1 VYAYP
6 GSYESKKP
14 SASLGGEVFAPN
26 EIGTAV
32 AFTIS
37 SPKLW
42 PGLRWCS
49 AYSVW
54 AAFK

>member
-1 VYAYP
+1 MTEDIAGFLNAV
-6 GSYESKKP
+6 
-14 SASLGGEVFAPN
+14 APN
-26 EIGTAV
+26 DIGTAV

-49 AYSVW
+49 VQSVW
-54 AAFK
+54 AALKLPSSES